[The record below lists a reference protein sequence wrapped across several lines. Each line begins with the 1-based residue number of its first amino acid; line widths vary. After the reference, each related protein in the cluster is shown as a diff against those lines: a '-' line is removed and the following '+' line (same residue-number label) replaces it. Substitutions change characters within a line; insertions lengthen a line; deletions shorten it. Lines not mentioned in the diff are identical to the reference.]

1 MTDYMGIL
9 RMKSKGFSATA
20 IASSLGVNKRT
31 VLSCIDRAAEAGFGY
46 PFPDGTTNESIKE
59 MLYRDPGRRDETYVL
74 PDFSKMDE
82 ELKKSNMTLV
92 LLWNRYVS
100 ECRKQERKFY
110 QHTQFCELY
119 RRHIQKTSVG
129 VRIDRNPGESLE
141 LDWAG
146 GSLYV
151 HDPVTDERIPVS
163 LFVATLSFSA
173 YFYAEAFIDQ
183 KVHSWI
189 LANRHALEFFGGV
202 PMMLIPDNLKTA
214 VITPDRYEPDLN
226 EVFLEFAE
234 HYRTVV
240 MPARVR
246 KPKDKPNV
254 EASVGFATRRIIADV
269 QDMKFFSLDELN
281 TAIWERMDAM
291 NAAPFTKKPGSRLSL
306 FTQVERPKLSPLPP
320 VPYQFY
326 ERIKATV
333 APDIHIEFDKSWY
346 SVPWKHLRHK
356 VQVKATATEVSIFD
370 EEGTKLLASHTR
382 SLHPGGKSTD
392 PDHLPANIR
401 EVSSWNGTTFRRR
414 AAAIGPSMAQIV
426 ERILAS
432 RDYEV
437 QSYRTC
443 LGVLNLAKNCH
454 TSLLEAACARALEL
468 DIRSR
473 KGIRALLS
481 GIESERSDIPETVP
495 DDETLDKYFC
505 CHDQDAG
512 FASPSFDGEVRHD

>member
-31 VLSCIDRAAEAGFGY
+31 VLSCINRAAEAGFGY
-46 PFPDGTTNESIKE
+46 PFPDGTTNGSIKE
-59 MLYRDPGRRDETYVL
+59 MLYQDPGKRDETYVL

-100 ECRKQERKFY
+100 ECRKQERRFY

-119 RRHIQKTSVG
+119 RRHVQETCAG

-146 GSLYV
+146 DSLYV
-151 HDPVTDERIPVS
+151 HEPVTDQRIPVS
-163 LFVATLSFSA
+163 LFVATMSFSA

-183 KVHSWI
+183 KVHSWV
-189 LANRHALEFFGGV
+189 LANQHALEFFGGV

-214 VITPDRYEPDLN
+214 VITSDRYEPDLN

-240 MPARVR
+240 MPARVK

-281 TAIWERMDAM
+281 MAIWERMDAM
-291 NAAPFTKKPGSRLSL
+291 NAAPFTKKPGSRLAL
-306 FTQVERPKLSPLPP
+306 FSQVERPKLSPLPP

-356 VQVKATATEVSIFD
+356 VLVKATASRVSIFRR
-370 EEGTKLLASHTR
+370 GRYQASR
-382 SLHPGGKSTD
+382 LSYKEPASRVQIDGSRPFAGKHPGS
-392 PDHLPANIR
+392 
-401 EVSSWNGTTFRRR
+401 
-414 AAAIGPSMAQIV
+414 
-426 ERILAS
+426 
-432 RDYEV
+432 
-437 QSYRTC
+437 
-443 LGVLNLAKNCH
+443 
-454 TSLLEAACARALEL
+454 LEL
-468 DIRSR
+468 
-473 KGIRALLS
+473 
-481 GIESERSDIPETVP
+481 ERYDIPS
-495 DDETLDKYFC
+495 
-505 CHDQDAG
+505 AG
-512 FASPSFDGEVRHD
+512 SCDRAEHGSDHRTHPRQPGL